1 MPAQS
6 IVIDWAVI
14 CEGCARA
21 PEDPED
27 GCPYEALA
35 MLKDDPGL
43 ISCSNWISP
52 EDHKALMQEPGE
64 VQSA

>member
-21 PEDPED
+21 SEDPED
-27 GCPYEALA
+27 GCPYERIEVVQDYLALIA
-35 MLKDDPGL
+35 
-43 ISCSNWISP
+43 CSNWISP
-52 EDHKALMQEPGE
+52 KDHKALMSEPGE